1 MSFVKLVPQG
11 EETIEVDFENPRIW
25 FEEYFKQSDYVEKK
39 ALTNRCPIC
48 GRFFKRKSHRPDE
61 CCPECKKA
69 KEREKKRKQRAKNDK

>member
-39 ALTNRCPIC
+39 ALTNRCPKC
-48 GRFFKRKSHRPDE
+48 GKFFKRKSHRPDE

-69 KEREKKRKQRAKNDK
+69 KEREKKRKQRAKND